1 MDDTNSI
8 HLFVLYCYI
17 LIIMI
22 YGVVEHV
29 NRYLQIYLLICYLF
43 INIFFNLTIALLYR
57 HNLSLNINKYYKTFK
72 DGTLST
78 FSLYCSII

>member
-29 NRYLQIYLLICYLF
+29 PPDLFTNLLLI
-43 INIFFNLTIALLYR
+43 
-57 HNLSLNINKYYKTFK
+57 HK
-72 DGTLST
+72 
-78 FSLYCSII
+78 

>member
-43 INIFFNLTIALLYR
+43 INIVFNLTIALLVLYR

-78 FSLYCSII
+78 FSLYR